1 MNPLHQ
7 AIRRLADGESL
18 SSAEAADAF
27 DIVMAGD
34 ATAVQVAALLT
45 ALRVKGETAHEIA
58 GAARALRRAMRVVT
72 LETVEQVVDTCGT
85 GGGAVG
91 TLNVS
96 TGAAFIVAGAG
107 VPVAKHGNR
116 SFTSRSGSAD
126 VLEALGVRIELEP
139 REVPRVLEEA
149 GLAFLF
155 APGFHPAM
163 RHAAPVRRELA
174 MTTIMNLLGPLANP
188 AGVVRQVL
196 GVADRR
202 RAPLLA
208 EALRL
213 LGCQH
218 ALVVH
223 ADVGMDEVSP
233 VGCTHVWEVTSAGV
247 SDWRLDPRELG
258 VTGGA
263 LEALAGGEPDENAA
277 RLAAI
282 LSGGERGAAC
292 DAMLLNAA
300 AALYVSGRGWSLPQS
315 MEEARRSLAN
325 GAARQSLERLRRAA
339 PRR

>member
-1 MNPLHQ
+1 MNPLQQ

-163 RHAAPVRRELA
+163 RHAAPGHCIFSGGQPCTHLPLGSWRPSLARSRSCGRSRREEK
-174 MTTIMNLLGPLANP
+174 ANP
-188 AGVVRQVL
+188 VPGGL
-196 GVADRR
+196 
-202 RAPLLA
+202 
-208 EALRL
+208 
-213 LGCQH
+213 
-218 ALVVH
+218 
-223 ADVGMDEVSP
+223 
-233 VGCTHVWEVTSAGV
+233 
-247 SDWRLDPRELG
+247 
-258 VTGGA
+258 TG
-263 LEALAGGEPDENAA
+263 LAGFVRKGLQSPRGTA
-277 RLAAI
+277 R
-282 LSGGERGAAC
+282 GGHPC
-292 DAMLLNAA
+292 DA
-300 AALYVSGRGWSLPQS
+300 RCQ
-315 MEEARRSLAN
+315 ARRPQR
-325 GAARQSLERLRRAA
+325 GQGVGE
-339 PRR
+339 